1 MEDDDDVDI
10 TIEDIKP
17 SRSKSGFYGKM
28 PDQSNTINDDVSEK
42 LIKPKENNN
51 KKECT
56 LCSFN
61 LNAWFTII
69 NLVTGALGGGV
80 IAFPS
85 ILRDIGMV
93 TGMICF
99 FIVAFSVYYSLDL
112 LRRFVVDTKLFSYAS
127 ITNATLGYFWL
138 IMYSISSFIVY
149 MMSIAS
155 YLHILFLISFS
166 VIGISDDKED
176 KSVEKLI
183 YFFISYIIEVLLC
196 LFTSNLSKI
205 HILST
210 ICFCIFVIILLAV
223 IIGGFINITKGNLDY
238 ATAFE
243 IKKYNNSWE
252 KFICIMSK
260 INEFLVGFLSHST
273 FPTLLNLYKSPNDD
287 EKTKKIN
294 KVQLIILYILY
305 GLYTIFGLFYLGNSN
320 DVDKNNNNKYKTK
333 DLKTGDYIV
342 NILLMVYIISLVP
355 IRYLIIRDNYTSV
368 LKKDY
373 LPAKIEIPITC
384 LCILI
389 CNIFASLIRNNRIT
403 DVFMNIFIAIF
414 GVFICFILPV
424 INFVKLN
431 DKTKIRSII
440 GYIISGIFILIGIFS
455 IIFYIIDWKKNNK

>member
-1 MEDDDDVDI
+1 MEDEEYNDI
-10 TIEDIKP
+10 IINEVKRGRRT
-17 SRSKSGFYGKM
+17 SGFSMDFSSSSYNK
-28 PDQSNTINDDVSEK
+28 NNNDNDASEK
-42 LIKPKENNN
+42 LIETNENNN
-51 KKECT
+51 KNEFK
-56 LCSFN
+56 LFSIN
-61 LNAWFTII
+61 LNGWFTII
-69 NLVTGALGGGV
+69 NLVSGALGGGV
-80 IAFPS
+80 FKFPNILYNIGIFNGIVCFIFVSFS
-85 ILRDIGMV
+85 IY
-93 TGMICF
+93 F
-99 FIVAFSVYYSLDL
+99 SLDL

-243 IKKYNNSWE
+243 IKNSNNSWE

-273 FPTLLNLYKSPNDD
+273 FPTLL
-287 EKTKKIN
+287 
-294 KVQLIILYILY
+294 
-305 GLYTIFGLFYLGNSN
+305 LF
-320 DVDKNNNNKYKTK
+320 
-333 DLKTGDYIV
+333 
-342 NILLMVYIISLVP
+342 
-355 IRYLIIRDNYTSV
+355 
-368 LKKDY
+368 
-373 LPAKIEIPITC
+373 
-384 LCILI
+384 
-389 CNIFASLIRNNRIT
+389 F
-403 DVFMNIFIAIF
+403 
-414 GVFICFILPV
+414 
-424 INFVKLN
+424 
-431 DKTKIRSII
+431 
-440 GYIISGIFILIGIFS
+440 
-455 IIFYIIDWKKNNK
+455 